1 MAAKKERWF
10 CSFCSEAHVPDLG
23 TQIDARYATGLCG
36 GVKRP
41 LVRDEQ
47 EALRLAK
54 AGGKLREKGVP
65 LGGGER
71 STQPNVADT
80 AATRAIQ
87 GQR

>member
-1 MAAKKERWF
+1 MAAKKIRWF
-10 CSFCSEAHVPDLG
+10 CTFCAEEHQPDLG

-41 LVRDEQ
+41 LVRDQ
-47 EALRLAK
+47 AEAERLAK
-54 AGGKLREKGVP
+54 RGGKLREKGVP
-65 LGGGER
+65 LGGGEKA
-71 STQPNVADT
+71 TQPHVADS